1 MNSVLVK
8 LDDLEL
14 KVRRMGQRLEALKKE
29 NDALIEENIKLKQ
42 ILEKKDTQIS
52 RTEKNAKNTGVAAGN
67 NHSQDGAAST
77 DKQRI
82 SQQLELYIQ
91 EIDKCVDMLQNI

>member
-1 MNSVLVK
+1 MNSVLIK

-14 KVRRMGQRLEALKKE
+14 KIRRMGQRLEALKKE
-29 NDALIEENIKLKQ
+29 NDALVDENIKLKQ
-42 ILEKKDTQIS
+42 ILEKQKDIQTS
-52 RTEKNAKNTGVAAGN
+52 RTEKNAKNTGTNTGN
-67 NHSQDGAAST
+67 NHQNDGKTT
-77 DKQRI
+77 DKQHI